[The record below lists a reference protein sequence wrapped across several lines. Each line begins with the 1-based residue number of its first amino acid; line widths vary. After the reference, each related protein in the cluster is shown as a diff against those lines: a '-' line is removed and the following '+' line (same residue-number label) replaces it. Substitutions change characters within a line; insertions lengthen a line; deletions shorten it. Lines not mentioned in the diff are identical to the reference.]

1 MKSGG
6 KTMHK
11 ESIKEFLFVVR
22 AEDLPRPILVIG
34 RDGEER
40 IYQLMPTKKQ
50 KGAQFCAAGN

>member
-1 MKSGG
+1 
-6 KTMHK
+6 MHK